1 MKMSR
6 GRLFIISGP
15 SGSGKDTLMT
25 ELFKMRPELKFS
37 ISSITRDIRENEKP
51 GEKYNFITREQFERM
66 IDNDQLLEYNVFV
79 GNYYGTP
86 KAPVLAAIENG
97 DDIIVEVDV
106 NGAAQIREKMPEST
120 SVFILPPS
128 FEVLKSRLQKRGT
141 ESDDKI
147 KARLECA
154 LGEIARAGEYDYV
167 IVNDDLQK
175 AVNELSDIIR
185 LDRLKSDRNQ
195 ILINSIL
202 EKER

>member
-1 MKMSR
+1 MSR

-15 SGSGKDTLMT
+15 SGSGKDTLLV

-51 GEKYNFITREQFERM
+51 GEKYDFISRGQFEEM
-66 IDNDQLLEYNVFV
+66 IKNDQLLEYNVFV

-86 KAPVLAAIENG
+86 KAPVISAIKNG

-128 FEVLKSRLQKRGT
+128 LEVLKSRLKKRGT
-141 ESDDKI
+141 ENEEKI
-147 KARLECA
+147 AARLECA
-154 LGEIARAGEYDYV
+154 LGEIARADEYDYV

-185 LDRLKSDRNQ
+185 LDRLKADRNKT
-195 ILINSIL
+195 LIDSIL
-202 EKER
+202 GNER